1 MHDSSTSVAIVGIPF
16 DENSSFLRG
25 CAQAPQQ
32 IREAFQSA
40 ATNMCTESGRDL
52 AAIDHLCDVGDLTIP
67 AGISAFAAIE
77 QQVTTLL
84 DQGYRLVAL
93 GGDHA
98 VTYPIVRATAK
109 KHSSLTVL
117 HLDAHSDLYDE
128 FAGNKFSHAC
138 PFARIMEEG
147 VVTRLIQMGI
157 RTMTPHQREQAARFD
172 VEVHPVDR
180 WSTDVCTS
188 LEGPV
193 YLSLD
198 LDVLDPAYAPG
209 LSHHEPGGVSTRN
222 VLDVIQHLGMGKS
235 TFVGADIVEYNPT
248 RDLNGVTATVAAKCL
263 KEIVDRLLATA
274 S

>member
-1 MHDSSTSVAIVGIPF
+1 MHDRSTSVAIVGIPF
-16 DENSSFLRG
+16 DENSSFLSG

-52 AAIDHLCDVGDLTIP
+52 AAIDHFCDVGDLTIP

-77 QQVTTLL
+77 QKVTTLL

-109 KHSSLTVL
+109 KYSSLTVL

-274 S
+274 Y